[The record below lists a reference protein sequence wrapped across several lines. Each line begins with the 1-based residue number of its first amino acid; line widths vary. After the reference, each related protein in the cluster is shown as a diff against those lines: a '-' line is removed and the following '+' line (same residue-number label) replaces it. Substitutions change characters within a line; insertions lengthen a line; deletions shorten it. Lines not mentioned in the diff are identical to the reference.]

1 MNIQPF
7 LPYAQP
13 SISPEDIEHVCRSL
27 ATPLITRGPT
37 VEAFEN
43 AIAAYCG
50 ARYGVAFTNAT
61 AALMAAY
68 HVANIKPADQILTT
82 PNSFVASV
90 GPGMQHKATPIFLD
104 IDRNTG
110 NMDLQELEIN
120 MTRRTS
126 RGKTVIVPVHFAGI
140 PVDMRT
146 IEKLIKNPETIVIE
160 DAAHAIG
167 SCYSDGSK
175 VGCCAWSHMTV
186 FSFHPAKTLTTG
198 EGGMVMTNSEE
209 LCHQLRRFR
218 NNGIERDP
226 KYLQGEAAPWYYEV
240 FDLTGNFNFT
250 EMQAALGL
258 SQFNRLDKFIAQRQ
272 LLMNRYRNQFAGME
286 GIRLFTPNE
295 KLHIA
300 YHLCVVQIDF
310 KAYKTSRS
318 EVMQHLKEKGI
329 GSQLHY
335 IPLYRHPFFTRMSG
349 DISEYFP
356 EMEAYYEQALSLPLY
371 YDMTEADVDRVVI
384 ALKEILTREQESKLV
399 PH

>member
-1 MNIQPF
+1 MDTQAF

-13 SISPEDIEHVCRSL
+13 SISLEDIEHVRQSL

-68 HVANIKPADQILTT
+68 HVANVGPADRIITT
-82 PNSFVASV
+82 PNSFVASI
-90 GPGMQHKATPIFLD
+90 GPGVQQKATPVFLD

-110 NMDLQELEIN
+110 NMDLRQLEIN
-120 MTRRTS
+120 MDRRTS
-126 RGKTVIVPVHFAGI
+126 RGKTVVVPVHFAGI

-146 IEKLIKNPETIVIE
+146 VDKLIKNPETIVIE
-160 DAAHAIG
+160 DAAHALG

-175 VGCCAWSHMTV
+175 VGCCTWSSMTV
-186 FSFHPAKTLTTG
+186 FSFHPAKNLTTG

-209 LCHQLRRFR
+209 LCHRLRRFR

-226 KYLQGEAAPWYYEV
+226 EYIQGEAAPWYYEV
-240 FDLTGNFNFT
+240 VELTGNFNFT
-250 EMQAALGL
+250 EMQAALGI
-258 SQFNRLDKFIAQRQ
+258 SQLNRLDKFIAHRQ
-272 LLMNRYRNQFAGME
+272 VLMKCYKDQFAGMR
-286 GIRLFTPNE
+286 GVRLLTPNE
-295 KLHIA
+295 KLHVA

-310 KAYKTSRS
+310 AAYKTSRS
-318 EVMQHLKEKGI
+318 EVMHRLKDKGI
-329 GSQLHY
+329 GTQLHY

-349 DISEYFP
+349 DICEYFP
-356 EMEAYYEQALSLPLY
+356 EMEVYYEQALSLPLF
-371 YDMTEADVDRVVI
+371 YDMTDADVNRVVK
-384 ALKEILTREQESKLV
+384 ALKEIL
-399 PH
+399 